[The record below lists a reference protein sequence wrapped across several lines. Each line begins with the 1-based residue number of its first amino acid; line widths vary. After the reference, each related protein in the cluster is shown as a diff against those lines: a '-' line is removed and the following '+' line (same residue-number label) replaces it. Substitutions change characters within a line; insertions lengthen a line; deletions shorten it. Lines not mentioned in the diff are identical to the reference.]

1 MFDRGCRWLFDRRH
15 RSDFRLVRQ
24 RLGLALVSRIREGSD
39 ELLDRYS
46 DDALERVWQSTY
58 FSWWMTSMLH
68 APAPGDPDGD
78 FLMQMQKTQLRHVT
92 TSSSAG
98 AALAEN
104 YTGSVL
110 PYP

>member
-1 MFDRGCRWLFDRRH
+1 
-15 RSDFRLVRQ
+15 VK
-24 RLGLALVSRIREGSD
+24 RLGTALVAKYADGSD

-68 APAPGDPDGD
+68 TPARDDPDRD
-78 FLMQMQKTQLRHVT
+78 FLLQMQMTQLRHVT
-92 TSSSAG
+92 TSK
-98 AALAEN
+98 AAATGLAEN